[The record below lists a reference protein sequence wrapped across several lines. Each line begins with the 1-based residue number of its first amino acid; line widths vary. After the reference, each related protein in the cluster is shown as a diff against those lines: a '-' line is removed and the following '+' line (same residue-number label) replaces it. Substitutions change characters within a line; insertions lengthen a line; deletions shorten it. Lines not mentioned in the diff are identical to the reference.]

1 MKVLTSSQMFSA
13 EQAQVNRGMSF
24 TRLMENAG
32 SACARAVRER
42 FASLEQSRGLVCVL
56 CGKGKNGGD
65 GFVIARKLALAGF
78 NVAVVEAFGEPTAED
93 SILMREKAVETGL
106 VPEFFWG
113 EENAKNSIESAAMIV
128 DAVFGTGYKYREDER
143 VRAVFEAVNASPA
156 KVVSIDVPSGLESN
170 NGDVPCSCIKADIT
184 IAVSCMKPVHILKP
198 ARALRRNNNRRN
210 RHR

>member
-42 FASLEQSRGLVCVL
+42 FASLEQSRGLICVL

-65 GFVIARKLALAGF
+65 GFVIARKLAIAGF

-113 EENAKNSIESAAMIV
+113 EDNARKSIESAAVSALIS
-128 DAVFGTGYKYREDER
+128 ATISSKRSTNLPTLET
-143 VRAVFEAVNASPA
+143 N
-156 KVVSIDVPSGLESN
+156 VVSIHSFRYFFSFPTKRGTCKGTNSSVLYS
-170 NGDVPCSCIKADIT
+170 
-184 IAVSCMKPVHILKP
+184 
-198 ARALRRNNNRRN
+198 
-210 RHR
+210 

>member
-113 EENAKNSIESAAMIV
+113 EENAKNSIESAAVIV
-128 DAVFGTGYKYREDER
+128 DAVFGTGYKNTER
-143 VRAVFEAVNASPA
+143 T
-156 KVVSIDVPSGLESN
+156 SG
-170 NGDVPCSCIKADIT
+170 
-184 IAVSCMKPVHILKP
+184 
-198 ARALRRNNNRRN
+198 
-210 RHR
+210 

>member
-42 FASLEQSRGLVCVL
+42 FASLEQSRGLICVL

-93 SILMREKAVETGL
+93 SILCLLYTSRCV
-106 VPEFFWG
+106 
-113 EENAKNSIESAAMIV
+113 
-128 DAVFGTGYKYREDER
+128 
-143 VRAVFEAVNASPA
+143 
-156 KVVSIDVPSGLESN
+156 
-170 NGDVPCSCIKADIT
+170 
-184 IAVSCMKPVHILKP
+184 
-198 ARALRRNNNRRN
+198 
-210 RHR
+210 

>member
-42 FASLEQSRGLVCVL
+42 FASLEQSRGLICVL

-113 EENAKNSIESAAMIV
+113 EENAKNSIESAAVIV

-143 VRAVFEAVNASPA
+143 VRAVFELSTLRPQKSFQSMSRADS
-156 KVVSIDVPSGLESN
+156 
-170 NGDVPCSCIKADIT
+170 KAT
-184 IAVSCMKPVHILKP
+184 TAMC
-198 ARALRRNNNRRN
+198 RAAA
-210 RHR
+210 